1 MSPANDADDVA
12 APLQTRGHQLTPRQ
26 GPVSSAGRRTRRRCL
41 GCLASWRY
49 LSPADC
55 ALCDAW
61 NYRNSV
67 FITHSGEQLST
78 GSLLLIMIVVA
89 VENGINTF
97 PVAML
102 QVLALAAIWTQLRL
116 RIFVCRHYCDE
127 LDLNHASPPLP
138 STSQSPAQWKHE
150 YWCLTVWPSGH
161 SLNTRVVLAL
171 WKALSDEPQ
180 ICDNWV
186 INSKLGW
193 MTHLCSVFGYYWQEL
208 LSILSQ
214 LTGC

>member
-1 MSPANDADDVA
+1 MRGASVPCCCWRCG

-97 PVAML
+97 PVAKL

-161 SLNTRVVLAL
+161 SLNREWLLLCEELSVMGPKYVIIGWLVRNLAGWLICVL
-171 WKALSDEPQ
+171 
-180 ICDNWV
+180 
-186 INSKLGW
+186 
-193 MTHLCSVFGYYWQEL
+193 Y
-208 LSILSQ
+208 
-214 LTGC
+214 

>member
-1 MSPANDADDVA
+1 MRVA
-12 APLQTRGHQLTPRQ
+12 SVPCWCWRCGAPLQTRGQQLTQRQ

-127 LDLNHASPPLP
+127 LDLNHASPPQP
-138 STSQSPAQWKHE
+138 
-150 YWCLTVWPSGH
+150 
-161 SLNTRVVLAL
+161 
-171 WKALSDEPQ
+171 
-180 ICDNWV
+180 
-186 INSKLGW
+186 
-193 MTHLCSVFGYYWQEL
+193 L
-208 LSILSQ
+208 LSENMNTGAWLSGQ
-214 LTGC
+214 VDTRSTLEWLLLCEKLSLMSPKYVIIGWLIRNLAGWLICVLYLVIIGKSY